1 MSTQFLSPG
10 QVIEPAPAPAAEE
23 GWHDNMTVELMCP
36 DCREWPPHIIDDFTS
51 GETVCTSCGL
61 VLGDRIIDTRSEW
74 RTFANEES
82 GNDDPSRVGAAANP
96 LLNGAQLETSISFG
110 EGHNSRELNRAH
122 ARMAQDKSAK
132 SLKEAYQKINALCQP
147 LHLPSTVMDTACH
160 LYKMT
165 DDHKAFKGKNV
176 DSLIAGCLFIA
187 CRQMNV
193 PRTFREI
200 NHATHVSKKEVGRIF
215 KHLEKFFHANKASK
229 NVAAASSGKLPTGSQ
244 SASENTL
251 TYDLLGVT
259 QAITESY
266 EDKASTRASE
276 LCDRYCSLLAL
287 SRSAVMASKSI
298 ADNMVS
304 KGVLAGRSPL
314 SAAAAC
320 IYMASHLMGVPKS
333 PKEIAAVAG
342 VSDGTIRTSYR
353 LLYVKKEELID
364 DDWLK
369 EGKGDLKRLPAV

>member
-1 MSTQFLSPG
+1 
-10 QVIEPAPAPAAEE
+10 
-23 GWHDNMTVELMCP
+23 MCP
-36 DCREWPPHIIDDFTS
+36 DCKEWPPNVIDEFSS
-51 GETVCTSCGL
+51 GDSVCTSCGL

-74 RTFANEES
+74 RTFANDES
-82 GNDDPSRVGAAANP
+82 GSDDPSRVGAAANP
-96 LLNGAQLETSISFG
+96 LLNGAQLETAISFG
-110 EGHNSRELNRAH
+110 DGHNSRELNRAH
-122 ARMAQDKSAK
+122 ARMVQDKGAK
-132 SLKEAYQKINALCQP
+132 GLKEAYQKINALCQP

-160 LYKMT
+160 LYKST

-215 KHLEKFFHANKASK
+215 KHLEKFFNANKTTK
-229 NVAAASSGKLPTGSQ
+229 NIAPTAAGLATTSF
-244 SASENTL
+244 A
-251 TYDLLGVT
+251 D
-259 QAITESY
+259 SY
-266 EDKASTRASE
+266 EEKASTRASE

-287 SRSAVMASKSI
+287 PRAAVMASKSI
-298 ADNMVS
+298 ADNMVA

-320 IYMASHLMGVPKS
+320 IYMASHLMGVAKS

-353 LLYVKKEELID
+353 LLYAKKDELID
-364 DDWLK
+364 EEWLK